1 MRPKIF
7 LCYRDGG
14 KSMPNQSHPQSHPML
29 IPTICPTGDA
39 ALAALLDHAINHKT
53 KPTGSLGQLEAVA
66 RQIGLIQQSTQV
78 ELVKPAILVFA
89 ADHGIVAEGISAY
102 PQSVTWQM
110 VENFLADGAAIN
122 VFARQNGCA
131 LHIVDAGVHHDF
143 GPRQGLTDRKIGPG
157 TRNFAFEA
165 AMTRAQC
172 VDAIKAGMALV
183 DQIDGNVIGF
193 GEMGIGNTTSAAALM
208 HALTRIPVADCV
220 GAGTGLSV
228 EGILHKQRVIEAA
241 VAHHAATNVA
251 DMEVLDVLATF
262 GGFEIAMMAGAMLKA
277 GERRMVLLI
286 DGFIATSS
294 LLVAARLQPAL
305 LDYCIFSHCSDEA
318 GHRQLLDHLGARAL
332 LQLDLRLGEGTGC
345 ALALPLLHA
354 AVNFLRQ
361 MATFDSAQVEKKSS

>member
-1 MRPKIF
+1 
-7 LCYRDGG
+7 
-14 KSMPNQSHPQSHPML
+14 
-29 IPTICPTGDA
+29 
-39 ALAALLDHAINHKT
+39 
-53 KPTGSLGQLEAVA
+53 
-66 RQIGLIQQSTQV
+66 
-78 ELVKPAILVFA
+78 
-89 ADHGIVAEGISAY
+89 VAEGISAY

-131 LHIVDAGVHHDF
+131 LHIVDAGVNHDF
-143 GPRQGLTDRKIGPG
+143 GPRPGLIDRKLGPG

-172 VDAIKAGMALV
+172 LDAIKAGMALV
-183 DQIDGNVIGF
+183 DELDGNVIGF

-208 HALTRIPVADCV
+208 HRLTQIPVADCV
-220 GAGTGLSV
+220 GAGTGLSLD
-228 EGILHKQRVIEAA
+228 GILHKQRVIETA
-241 VAHHAATNVA
+241 VAHHAANLPE
-251 DMEVLDVLATF
+251 MNPLDILATF

-286 DGFIATSS
+286 DGFIATSA

-305 LDYCIFSHCSDEA
+305 LDYCVFSHCSDEA
-318 GHRQLLDHLGARAL
+318 GHGRLLDHLDARAL